1 MKNRTHLLLLGAI
14 LPLGLAS
21 CGSTPGGEGGSTPK
35 EKGYTVSEAYWTKNI
50 TNLGYFGADANLTMD
65 MEFTYY
71 GDAAT
76 GAAAEKEDAVV
87 ENANGK
93 LHIDFI
99 YTEVYF
105 DPLTDGSFDV
115 YGKTKD
121 GWQKRNVDPAT
132 YAQTIELFTTFIRPW
147 IYNDFAYNE
156 ETHAYVKE
164 SDEFVAQGST
174 VTLSDIA
181 FKFEDGNLLSLTYH
195 ASDEDGEY
203 DFVLTGSKWGTT
215 TVTIPTIGP
224 APEGASISLSE
235 SAVTV
240 YEGTNYQL
248 TATVSPDDPD
258 AVITWT
264 LDKDGYAHIDRHAET
279 ARTINIKAEEEG
291 VVTITATLANGASAS
306 CVMTIEKDPS
316 VIIPATGVTL
326 SAESLDLKVGDI
338 TAITATLSPND
349 TTDTSVIWTCTTK
362 NVINIQANP
371 RNPLVADITAI
382 GAGTTEIEAICHP
395 GVEAHCTVTVT
406 SGEGGDPIVEVT
418 GITLSS
424 PSLDMEVGDTGTL
437 TATVEPKNAT
447 NKTVTWQADETFVKL
462 TASKSDPNTVT
473 LQALKAGRG
482 TITAYIGKVKAT
494 CSVVISE
501 KQGQSSQEE
510 QVTVELDQTSVQLNG
525 IGDSFYLNAS
535 VRPNGGDVQW
545 SYDEALFRV
554 EAQRGNPNFV
564 QVTALGQGTGVITAT
579 YGEASASCTVVIG
592 HQGGGGETPEFSV
605 ELSADMPTMSVGSM
619 GLVRATISPE
629 DASGYRIQWSCS
641 AATLQITQ
649 YLNNSKDVMVKAL
662 APGEG
667 FVTITLSTGATATCR
682 ITING

>member
-1 MKNRTHLLLLGAI
+1 MKNRAHLLLLGAI

-21 CGSTPGGEGGSTPK
+21 CGGTPGGEGSSTPK

-50 TNLGYFGADANLTMD
+50 TQLGYFGADANLTMD

-71 GDAAT
+71 GDAAI
-76 GAAAEKEDAVV
+76 GAAAEKEDAVI

-105 DPLTDGSFDV
+105 DPLTDGSYDV
-115 YGKTKD
+115 YGKIKD
-121 GWQKRNVDPAT
+121 EWQKRNVDPAT
-132 YAQTIELFTTFIRPW
+132 YAQTIGLFTTFIRPW
-147 IYNDFAYNE
+147 TYNDFAYNE

-215 TVTIPTIGP
+215 TVTIPSVGP

-240 YEGTNYQL
+240 YKGTNYQL
-248 TATVSPDDPD
+248 TATVTPDDPD

-264 LDKDGYAHIDRHAET
+264 LDKEGYAHIDGHADT

-291 VVTITATLANGASAS
+291 VVTITATLANGAFAS

-338 TAITATLSPND
+338 TAITATLSPKD

-382 GAGTTEIEAICHP
+382 GPGTTEIEAICHP

-406 SGEGGDPIVEVT
+406 SGEGGDPVVEVT

-447 NKTVTWQADETFVKL
+447 NKTVTWQADETLVKL

-564 QVTALGQGTGVITAT
+564 QVTALGQGNGFITAT

-592 HQGGGGETPEFSV
+592 HQGGGGQVAPTGVSIDPETLSLQVGSRSRLTAIVSPADATGYEVRWECESECIRLIVPESGGNVVMV
-605 ELSADMPTMSVGSM
+605 EALSAGTARVTVILGN
-619 GLVRATISPE
+619 GFLGT
-629 DASGYRIQWSCS
+629 C
-641 AATLQITQ
+641 LIT
-649 YLNNSKDVMVKAL
+649 
-662 APGEG
+662 
-667 FVTITLSTGATATCR
+667 VTE
-682 ITING
+682 

>member
-50 TNLGYFGADANLTMD
+50 TNLGYFGVDSNLTMD

-132 YAQTIELFTTFIRPW
+132 YAQTIGLFTTFIRPW
-147 IYNDFAYNE
+147 TYNDFAYNE
-156 ETHAYVKE
+156 ETHAYVKQ

-215 TVTIPTIGP
+215 TVTIPSIGP

-248 TATVSPDDPD
+248 TATVTPDDPD

-264 LDKDGYAHIDRHAET
+264 LDKEGYAHIDRHAET

-316 VIIPATGVTL
+316 VVIPAQSISL
-326 SAESLDLKVGDI
+326 SASSLNMKVGDQVVL
-338 TAITATLSPND
+338 TATLLPSD
-349 TTDTSVIWTCTTK
+349 TTDTVHTWTATGKGVVEVTPD
-362 NVINIQANP
+362 P
-371 RNPLVADITAI
+371 RNPNQATIKAV
-382 GAGTTEIEAICHP
+382 GAGRVNVECIVRSGVAAICP
-395 GVEAHCTVTVT
+395 VTVT
-406 SGEGGDPIVEVT
+406 GEGGDPEVAVES
-418 GITLSS
+418 ITIS
-424 PSLDMEVGDTGTL
+424 PTSLDLEVGE
-437 TATVEPKNAT
+437 TATISATIFPSNASTSQVWWAFDYKFTKVTPDKTNPNIITVEA
-447 NKTVTWQADETFVKL
+447 V
-462 TASKSDPNTVT
+462 
-473 LQALKAGRG
+473 KAGKG
-482 TITAYIGKVKAT
+482 TITAYIGEVKAT
-494 CSVVISE
+494 CNITITE
-501 KQGQSSQEE
+501 KQGQSSEEE

-525 IGDSFYLNAS
+525 VGGTFDLRAT

-554 EAQRGNPNFV
+554 ETIRENNYIR
-564 QVTALGQGTGVITAT
+564 VTALGEGTGVITAT
-579 YGEASASCTVVIG
+579 YGEASSSCTVVIG
-592 HQGGGGETPEFSV
+592 HQGGGGETPEISV
-605 ELSADMPTMSVGSM
+605 ELRADMPTMSVGSM

-682 ITING
+682 IIING